1 MKKTFFFAGNF
12 RLIAYFSFLAIIGT
26 LLLNLPFFY
35 KSGEPIAFI
44 DSLFVTVSAICVTGL
59 STVDVSVFSNSGLF
73 LLMILI
79 EAGGLGIITFFVMY
93 LVTSD
98 KRISLVNRRLL
109 RDFFIDD
116 VEINPRRILFKI
128 LTYTFSIQIVGFI
141 LLSIFLKKSGED
153 NFLFYGLFLS
163 VSAFCNAGFSPYSD
177 SLAQFTKNPG
187 ILLSVSF
194 LIISGGI
201 GFTVMQNVAH
211 YLQHFISTK
220 IFRKGRIKK
229 AVRITLHTKIVLV
242 TSLTLLVAGTI
253 IVLLSDWNKALASM
267 SFSEKLL
274 NAFFESVTLRTA
286 GFETI
291 PQASFGAL
299 TIITAFI
306 LMTIG
311 GSPAS
316 TAGGVK
322 TTSVFMAY
330 IYAFRNTHDRSE
342 ITVFNRDIPNSL
354 IGKSFSIVV
363 KALVMLFIAS
373 GLLCLSE
380 GVADS
385 FTVAEILFEA
395 TSAFGTVGL
404 SMGITSSLSILGKC
418 VIIVTM
424 FAGRLGLATM
434 AINAGNEQGFKNI
447 TDYPH
452 ENVIIG

>member
-93 LVTSD
+93 LVTPD

-177 SLAQFTKNPG
+177 SLAQFTENPG

-201 GFTVMQNVAH
+201 GFTVIQNVAH
-211 YLQHFISTK
+211 YL
-220 IFRKGRIKK
+220 
-229 AVRITLHTKIVLV
+229 
-242 TSLTLLVAGTI
+242 
-253 IVLLSDWNKALASM
+253 
-267 SFSEKLL
+267 
-274 NAFFESVTLRTA
+274 
-286 GFETI
+286 
-291 PQASFGAL
+291 
-299 TIITAFI
+299 
-306 LMTIG
+306 
-311 GSPAS
+311 
-316 TAGGVK
+316 
-322 TTSVFMAY
+322 
-330 IYAFRNTHDRSE
+330 RS
-342 ITVFNRDIPNSL
+342 
-354 IGKSFSIVV
+354 
-363 KALVMLFIAS
+363 
-373 GLLCLSE
+373 
-380 GVADS
+380 
-385 FTVAEILFEA
+385 
-395 TSAFGTVGL
+395 
-404 SMGITSSLSILGKC
+404 
-418 VIIVTM
+418 
-424 FAGRLGLATM
+424 
-434 AINAGNEQGFKNI
+434 Q
-447 TDYPH
+447 
-452 ENVIIG
+452 